1 MTFQHNFAYRKDKK
15 MFINKMMLKKT
26 AAVTAVSIF
35 ALGAVLAVPAQVSA
49 SIDVSAAVPVKNS
62 AAFKTNNGIYSSW
75 DAPVAD
81 AIPHEYANK
90 LTETPSTQ
98 YIVRGTATNSHY
110 NKAGESIGVTNSV
123 STVFDEK
130 ALASTAGITITN
142 LKYYNAAAG
151 TFDMV
156 DETIMLDL
164 CKKSDT
170 NTRTDKMR
178 LAAIRHTPAPSITLW
193 GCSSLRASLSF
204 RKAGTD
210 VVYPVKTNITM
221 SGIQPSSGCI
231 VSSKYRDCVMKNQIV
246 SADSKLDYFR
256 NSNEEDVYYNSG
268 TGTTYNGDAAT
279 SFQYVF
285 SAGDMYMYL
294 FDNGGAVIDDSTEPW
309 EKATSFTENRYNMAS
324 SEIQTPTLTVS
335 DKDEF
340 DATSNTFDA
349 DDETMIF
356 WTGEFVNG
364 GIGSGSYFKSF
375 GLDLDLPAY
384 LKADKIVV
392 LRDGVDIT
400 NKFDVS
406 NVSNKITA
414 SAKKSFIS
422 GSEFYRNDG
431 SRYVLTVTASRAQH
445 NKSKVTTGIV
455 RSSVSFDTNGS
466 AFINGKQYKAP
477 KVTTKAFYSKLD
489 TSGSADDK
497 TDAGNTGSAGN
508 TNNGSSIDKDSGVNG
523 GTDKLDPSKADEKD
537 GASSDSALK
546 KKAEEK
552 VAARA
557 ASASSPQT
565 GDPIEGTKAAVLVF
579 LFALVTM
586 TLIMGE
592 ARFEKSQRK

>member
-1 MTFQHNFAYRKDKK
+1 MIFQHNFAYRKDKK
-15 MFINKMMLKKT
+15 MLINKMMLKKT
-26 AAVTAVSIF
+26 AAVAAVSIF
-35 ALGAVLAVPAQVSA
+35 ALGTVLAAPAQVSA
-49 SIDVSAAVPVKNS
+49 STDVSAAVPVKNS

-75 DAPVAD
+75 DAPIAD
-81 AIPHEYANK
+81 AISHEYANK

-110 NKAGESIGVTNSV
+110 NKVGESIGITNSV

-130 ALASTAGITITN
+130 ALAASAGITITN

-164 CKKSDT
+164 CKRSDT

-193 GCSSLRASLSF
+193 GCSSLRASISF

-221 SGIQPSSGCI
+221 SGIQPSSGCM

-294 FDNGGAVIDDSTEPW
+294 FDNSGAVIDDSTEPW
-309 EKATSFTENRYNMAS
+309 EKAAGFTENRYNMAS
-324 SEIQTPTLTVS
+324 SEIQMPTLTVS

-340 DATSNTFDA
+340 DAASNTFDA
-349 DDETMIF
+349 DDETIIF
-356 WTGEFVNG
+356 RTGEFVNG

-375 GLDLDLPAY
+375 GLDLDLPDY
-384 LKADKIVV
+384 LKSDKIVV

-400 NKFDVS
+400 DKFEIS

-414 SAKKSFIS
+414 SAKKSFIT
-422 GSEFYRNDG
+422 GSEFYKNDG

-445 NKSKVTTGIV
+445 KTGKVTTGIV

-466 AFINGKQYKAP
+466 AFIDGKQYKAP

-489 TSGSADDK
+489 TSGTTDDK
-497 TDAGNTGSAGN
+497 TDAGNTGSSGN
-508 TNNGSSIDKDSGVNG
+508 TNNGS
-523 GTDKLDPSKADEKD
+523 TDKLDPSKADKKD
-537 GASSDSALK
+537 DASSNSALK

-557 ASASSPQT
+557 AGASSPQT
-565 GDPIEGTKAAVLVF
+565 GDPIEGTTAAVLIF

-592 ARFEKSQRK
+592 ARFEKSQKGRKTVGHIRQR